1 MERITKHIRAVMDFP
16 KAGIAFKDIAPLLAD
31 PVAFNEVVA
40 VIAKMW
46 DGEIDAIAALDARG
60 FLFGG
65 ALALHMGLPLAMI
78 RKKGKLPGACL
89 EMQYALEYGE
99 AVVEMQEDAFAE
111 NARVLVIDDLLAT
124 GGTALAA
131 CMLIEQ
137 AGAKVAGCA
146 FVIELAGLGGR
157 DALAAYDIQ
166 ALVAQ

>member
-1 MERITKHIRAVMDFP
+1 
-16 KAGIAFKDIAPLLAD
+16 
-31 PVAFNEVVA
+31 
-40 VIAKMW
+40 
-46 DGEIDAIAALDARG
+46 
-60 FLFGG
+60 
-65 ALALHMGLPLAMI
+65 MGLPLAMI